1 MTPTPCSK
9 KNVIQAFAQRLLLA
23 VFLPLSEKDVADSF
37 WDTKDTASCLRS
49 VSFQC

>member
-37 WDTKDTASCLRS
+37 WDEPAARTR
-49 VSFQC
+49 